1 MPTTTADPQFGRG
14 QTLGGGVAVLTDPTF
29 GVGTAGFEKVFMD
42 QNPAT
47 FPVGIVNIPS
57 RYVRCI
63 ALRNNTG
70 AVLTR
75 GALVKFRTTDALSL
89 AVTTDFQV
97 AVVDEYLPALLPNG
111 TSGSVAIGDVF
122 WAVIQG
128 PTSVLTAAT
137 PTVGTKMA
145 VGTAGNA
152 IAGLGLGE
160 TIATAANGLVR
171 LIVGGL
177 ANSAHVPTAT

>member
-1 MPTTTADPQFGRG
+1 MPTTTSDPQFGRG
-14 QTLGGGVAVLTDPTF
+14 QTLGGGIANLSDATF
-29 GVGTAGFEKVFMD
+29 GVGTAGMEKVFMD

-47 FPVGIVNIPS
+47 YPAGIVNFPA

-70 AVLTR
+70 AALTK
-75 GALVKFRTTDALSL
+75 GQLVKFRTTDALSL

-97 AVVDEYLPALLPNG
+97 AVVDEYLAN
-111 TSGSVAIGDVF
+111 SVPVGEVF

-128 PTSVLTAAT
+128 PTSVATAAT
-137 PTVGTKMA
+137 PSVGTKMA
-145 VGTAGNA
+145 VGTSGNA

-160 TIATAANGLVR
+160 TIATAANSLVR
-171 LIVGGL
+171 IIVGGTV
-177 ANSAHVPTAT
+177 NSAHIPTAT